1 MDLKDKIAEYP
12 DFPKRGVLFR
22 DIWPI
27 VNEPE
32 AFNFV
37 LDRFEAHFNRKV
49 KLIAGIESRG
59 FVFASALA
67 ARLRKAFVPIRK
79 QGKLPGPTV
88 TVDYEIEYG
97 SATMEMQTHALT
109 PGNSV
114 VIIDDLL
121 ATGGTAEASA
131 RLVTQ
136 LGGNI
141 IGFGFVVELR
151 SLGGKEK
158 LQGFDVFS
166 LVEYE

>member
-12 DFPKRGVLFR
+12 DFPKRGILFR

-97 SATMEMQTHALT
+97 RATMEMQTHALT